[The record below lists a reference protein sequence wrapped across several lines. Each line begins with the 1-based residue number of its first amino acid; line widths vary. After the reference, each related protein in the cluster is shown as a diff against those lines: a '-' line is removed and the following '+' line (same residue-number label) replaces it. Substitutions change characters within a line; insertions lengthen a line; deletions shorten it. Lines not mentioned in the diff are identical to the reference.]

1 MAGLYHMTVTDT
13 KRSTKYF
20 AVTFP
25 EKESKCTNRYTSHKM
40 AETDCDNGKC
50 QQTVWQ
56 EDACK
61 TTHPYCV
68 VIGVCG
74 MDRI

>member
-1 MAGLYHMTVTDT
+1 MTVTDT

-25 EKESKCTNRYTSHKM
+25 EKESKCTNRVHITQ
-40 AETDCDNGKC
+40 NGRK
-50 QQTVWQ
+50 QTVTTENVSKPVWQ

-61 TTHPYCV
+61 TNDPYCV
-68 VIGVCG
+68 VIAVCG